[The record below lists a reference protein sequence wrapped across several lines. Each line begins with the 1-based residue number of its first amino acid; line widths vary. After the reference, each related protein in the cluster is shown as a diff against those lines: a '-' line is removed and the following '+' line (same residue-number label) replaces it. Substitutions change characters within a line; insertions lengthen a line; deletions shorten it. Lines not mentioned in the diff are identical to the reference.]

1 MTYDSIYDLESNII
15 EKKQWFELLNE
26 KKKNSFFI
34 KRLIGKRNKFFKYLK
49 IPSYLFKFYH
59 IMSIKK

>member
-26 KKKNSFFI
+26 KKKI
-34 KRLIGKRNKFFKYLK
+34 H
-49 IPSYLFKFYH
+49 FY
-59 IMSIKK
+59 

>member
-26 KKKNSFFI
+26 NKQKFFFI
-34 KRLIGKRNKFFKYLK
+34 KRLIGKRNKIF
-49 IPSYLFKFYH
+49 
-59 IMSIKK
+59 